1 MSKKTKRLIKN
12 TGFWTLLVV
21 VLFFTMFPFLYM
33 VLSSFKENV
42 DLFNLEK
49 FLVFKPTLKNYV
61 DVFTRYSFC
70 RPLMNT
76 TIIAVSSTLLSLVIG
91 VPAAYSIARFKQKA
105 FSVIILA
112 VRIIPGI
119 MFLVPWYLLFTKIGL
134 SGTYTSLILC
144 YMLLALPYIVWIMIP
159 FFEKLPQEL
168 EESAMVDGC
177 MRLQAFYRIM
187 LPVAVPGIMT
197 ATILVFISSWNT
209 FIFGL
214 ILGTSKTQPLPV
226 AIFSFISYTEVNWG
240 GLMAA
245 AVVITLPIIVIALIL
260 QKYIVAGLTAGAVK
274 G

>member
-1 MSKKTKRLIKN
+1 MNTTKRKTLKKI
-12 TGFWTLLVV
+12 GFWLLLVFI
-21 VLFFTMFPFLYM
+21 LFFTMFPFVYM
-33 VLSSFKENV
+33 ILSSFKQNV
-42 DLFNLEK
+42 DLFNLDK
-49 FLVFKPTLKNYV
+49 LLVFTPTLKNYI
-61 DVFTRYSFC
+61 DVFTRYSFG

-76 TIIAVSSTLLSLVIG
+76 TIISVASTAIALLIG
-91 VPAAYSIARFKQKA
+91 VPAAYSIARFKQKI
-105 FSVIILA
+105 FSDVILA

-119 MFLVPWYLLFTKIGL
+119 MFLVPWYILFTKIGF
-134 SGTYTSLILC
+134 SGTYFSLILC
-144 YMLLALPYIVWIMIP
+144 YLLLALPYIVWIMIP

-177 MRLQAFYRIM
+177 IRLQAFYRIM
-187 LPVAVPGIMT
+187 LPVSVPGIMT

-245 AVVITLPIIVIALIL
+245 AVVITLPIIVIALVL
-260 QKYIVAGLTAGAVK
+260 QRYIVAGLTAGAVK

>member
-1 MSKKTKRLIKN
+1 MTKKQKKIIKRI
-12 TGFWTLLVV
+12 GFWIGLVI

-33 VLSSFKENV
+33 VLSSFKLNV
-42 DLFNLEK
+42 DLFNLDK
-49 FLVFKPTLKNYV
+49 LLIFAPTTKNYV
-61 DVFTRYSFC
+61 DVFTRYSFG

-76 TIIAVSSTLLSLVIG
+76 TIIAVSSTVLSLIIG
-91 VPAAYSIARFKQKA
+91 VPAAYSIARFKQKF
-105 FSVIILA
+105 FSMVILA

-119 MFLVPWYLLFTKIGL
+119 MFLVPWYLLFTKVNL

-177 MRLQAFYRIM
+177 IRLQAFYRIM
-187 LPVAVPGIMT
+187 LPVSVPGIMT

-226 AIFSFISYTEVNWG
+226 AIFRFISYTEVNWG

-245 AVVITLPIIVIALIL
+245 AVVITLPIIVIALVL
-260 QKYIVAGLTAGAVK
+260 QRYIVAGLTAGAVK